1 MSLADSLPQI
11 AELITLMREHD
22 VTRVDFEDEEVKL
35 SVRFGGEVVMAAP
48 AARPLAAAPAAA
60 AGEAPSA
67 AVGGAGPVVKSPM
80 VGTFYRSP
88 DPSAPPFVS
97 PGDRVKKGQVLCI
110 IEAMKLM
117 NEIESDADGVIA
129 EVLVENG
136 QAVQFGQ
143 PLFRVE
149 AG

>member
-1 MSLADSLPQI
+1 MSLSDSLPQI
-11 AELITLMREHD
+11 AELIALMREND
-22 VTRVDFEDEEVKL
+22 VSRIDYEDEQVNV
-35 SVRFGGEVVMAAP
+35 SVRFGGEVVMTQP
-48 AARPLAAAPAAA
+48 VAARGPAPLATTDT
-60 AGEAPSA
+60 
-67 AVGGAGPVVKSPM
+67 GGAASTDGSGTIVKSPM

-88 DPSAPPFVS
+88 EPTAPPFAS
-97 PGDRVKKGQVLCI
+97 PGDRVEKGQVLCI

-117 NEIESDADGVIA
+117 NEIESEYSGVIA

-143 PLFRVE
+143 PMFRIE

>member
-1 MSLADSLPQI
+1 MSLSDSLPQI
-11 AELITLMREHD
+11 AELIALMREND
-22 VTRVDFEDEEVKL
+22 VSRIDYEDEQVNV
-35 SVRFGGEVVMAAP
+35 SVRFGGEVVMTQP
-48 AARPLAAAPAAA
+48 VAARGPAPLAATD
-60 AGEAPSA
+60 AG
-67 AVGGAGPVVKSPM
+67 GGAANDGGGTIVKSPM

-88 DPSAPPFVS
+88 EPTAPPFAS
-97 PGDRVKKGQVLCI
+97 PGDRVEKGQVLCI

-117 NEIESDADGVIA
+117 NEIESEYSGVIA

-143 PLFRVE
+143 PMFRIE

>member
-1 MSLADSLPQI
+1 MSLSDSLPQI
-11 AELITLMREHD
+11 SELIALMRDND
-22 VTRVDFEDEEVKL
+22 VGRIDYEDEEVKV
-35 SVRFGGEVVMAAP
+35 SVRFGGEVVMAQP
-48 AARPLAAAPAAA
+48 VAARGPVAAAAPAGD
-60 AGEAPSA
+60 AGAAPS
-67 AVGGAGPVVKSPM
+67 GGGGDIVKSPM

-88 DPSAPPFVS
+88 EPTAPPFAS
-97 PGDRVKKGQVLCI
+97 PGDRIQKGQVLCI

-117 NEIESDADGVIA
+117 NEIESEVSGVIA

-143 PLFRVE
+143 PMFRIE

>member
-1 MSLADSLPQI
+1 MSLSDSLPQI
-11 AELITLMREHD
+11 AELIVLMREND
-22 VTRVDFEDEEVKL
+22 VSRIDYEDEQVNV
-35 SVRFGGEVVMAAP
+35 SVRFGGEVVMTQPVAARGPAPLAP
-48 AARPLAAAPAAA
+48 ADTGGAAASE
-60 AGEAPSA
+60 GS
-67 AVGGAGPVVKSPM
+67 GTIVKSPM

-88 DPSAPPFVS
+88 EPTAPPFAS
-97 PGDRVKKGQVLCI
+97 PGDRVEKGQVLCI

-117 NEIESDADGVIA
+117 NEIESEFSGVIA

-143 PLFRVE
+143 PMFRIE